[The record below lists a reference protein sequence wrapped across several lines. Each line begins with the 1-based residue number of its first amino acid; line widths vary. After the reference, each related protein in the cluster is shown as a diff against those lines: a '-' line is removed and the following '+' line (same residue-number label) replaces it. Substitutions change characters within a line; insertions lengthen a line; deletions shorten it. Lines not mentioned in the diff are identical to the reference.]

1 MSRPYFLVALGLL
14 APASTAFASPGY
26 PATIASELELPC
38 EPACT
43 LCHTRATGGFATVNT
58 PFGLSVRMDEG
69 LECCDASMLP
79 RVLDELRDKETDS
92 DGDGDG
98 DIAELQALTSPNT
111 EGDVD
116 LACDAAADDS
126 GCSVSDAGATPRA
139 GRAALLVAAVFFV
152 MAAAV
157 RRRRFA

>member
-1 MSRPYFLVALGLL
+1 MQRRYFVIVLGLFFPAGTALG
-14 APASTAFASPGY
+14 SPGY

-58 PFGLSVRMDEG
+58 PFGLTVRMDEG
-69 LECCDASMLP
+69 LTCCDASLLP
-79 RVLDELRDKETDS
+79 GVLAELRQNETDS
-92 DGDGDG
+92 DGDGASDTE
-98 DIAELQALTSPNT
+98 ELEALTSPNT

-116 LACDAAADDS
+116 LACEAAADDS
-126 GCSVSDAGATPRA
+126 GCSVRAAVGAPRS
-139 GRAALLVAAVFFV
+139 GRAALLVAAVFV
-152 MAAAV
+152 VVAAV